1 MGIRK
6 SRVEVVE
13 LMTVQKKIID
23 SYRNKTVL
31 ITGHTGFKGSW
42 LALWLDS
49 MGAEVVGLSLDPP
62 TNPSFFEVTNLS
74 ERITDI
80 RGDILDQQRVRDT
93 IREYRPDYIFH
104 LAAQPIV
111 RDSYENPLETFNVNI
126 MGTAILLESIRKLQN
141 PTICVCI
148 TSDKCYE
155 NREWP
160 YAYRETDRLGGHD
173 PYSASK
179 GAAEIVIASYRNSFF
194 NTTSGTS
201 PCTVSSARAGNIIG
215 GGDWAKDRIVPD
227 CVKAL
232 SGKKRIIIRN
242 PGATR
247 PWQFVLEPLY
257 GYLLLACSMKE
268 NPALFAEAWNF
279 GPLYTST
286 IDVQGLTEK
295 IIHVW
300 GSGTWKGVSQ
310 TEKTPHEANCLRLDI
325 AKSVARL
332 GWKPVYSID
341 EAVQQTIDWYKHYY
355 SGEMDMYAFSL
366 TQIAGY
372 LKKANKSS
380 K

>member
-1 MGIRK
+1 
-6 SRVEVVE
+6 
-13 LMTVQKKIID
+13 MTLPKKFRD

-49 MGAEVVGLSLDPP
+49 MGADVVGLSLDPP

-80 RGDILDQQRVRDT
+80 RGDILDQQRVIDTVRDYHP
-93 IREYRPDYIFH
+93 EYIFH

-111 RDSYENPLETFNVNI
+111 RESYENPLETFNVNV
-126 MGTAILLESIRKLQN
+126 MGTAVLLESIRKLHH
-141 PTICVCI
+141 PAICVCI

-160 YAYRETDRLGGHD
+160 YAYRETDHLGGHD
-173 PYSASK
+173 PYSSSK
-179 GAAEIVIASYRNSFF
+179 AAAEIVIASYRNSFF
-194 NTTSGTS
+194 NTTTGTPS
-201 PCTVSSARAGNIIG
+201 CSVASARAGNIIG

-232 SGKKRIIIRN
+232 SEKKRITIRN
-242 PGATR
+242 PAAIR

-257 GYLLLACSMKE
+257 GYLLLASSMKQD
-268 NPALFAEAWNF
+268 PSVFADAWNF

-286 IDVQGLTEK
+286 IDVQGLTER
-295 IIHVW
+295 IIQEW
-300 GSGTWKGVSQ
+300 GSGTWRGVSR
-310 TEKTPHEANCLRLDI
+310 TENTPHEANCLMLDI

-332 GWKPVYSID
+332 GWKPVYSIN
-341 EAVQQTIDWYKHYY
+341 EAIQETIDWYKHYY
-355 SGEMDMYAFSL
+355 SGEMDMYGFSL
-366 TQIAGY
+366 NQIANY
-372 LKKANKSS
+372 QKKANKSS